1 MEPLRLR
8 GHLNEEKYWIE
19 KCTNGAHLPTQLS
32 KHMNCLAKNEHLYG
46 FEIING
52 LICTFFIQMGNR

>member
-32 KHMNCLAKNEHLYG
+32 KHINCLAKNEHLYG

-52 LICTFFIQMGNR
+52 LILSH